1 MSDESKPQE
10 APAPADAAPADA
22 APADA
27 AVPADAESEANE
39 EVLVGIVTDGAHA
52 LIVAQFPNLV
62 DAEAAYEELKE
73 LERTTSI
80 RIDGVVV
87 ASCDEEG
94 KIHLGKVTE
103 HSTKTGLKWG
113 LVGGVALGII
123 FPPSILASAATFG
136 VIGAAF
142 GKIRNVLHRSGVA
155 DDLAG
160 ALQPGTSGI
169 IAVVEDTAVVEIRA
183 ALDKADSIV
192 TKAIDKQMAAEIQRE
207 ADLAKEQLKD
217 A

>member
-1 MSDESKPQE
+1 MSDETTPQE
-10 APAPADAAPADA
+10 APAPATDAAAVTET
-22 APADA
+22 APATPESA
-27 AVPADAESEANE
+27 ANDEI
-39 EVLVGIVTDGAHA
+39 LVGLVTDGAHA
-52 LIVAQFPNLV
+52 LVVAQFPTLD
-62 DAEAAYEELKE
+62 DAEAAYQELLE
-73 LERTTSI
+73 LERTTSL

-87 ASCDEEG
+87 ASRDAEG
-94 KIHLGKVTE
+94 NVKLGKVTE

-142 GKIRNVLHRSGVA
+142 GKIRNVLHRSGVS
-155 DDLAG
+155 DDLAEV
-160 ALQPGTSGI
+160 LPPGTSGI

-183 ALDKADSIV
+183 ALDKADAIV
-192 TKAIDKQMAAEIQRE
+192 TKAIDKQLAAEIQRE
-207 ADLAKEQLKD
+207 ADLAKEQLPG

>member
-1 MSDESKPQE
+1 MSDETTPQE
-10 APAPADAAPADA
+10 APAPGDAAPVASA
-22 APADA
+22 A
-27 AVPADAESEANE
+27 ETEANE
-39 EVLVGIVTDGAHA
+39 EILVGIVTDGAHA
-52 LIVAQFPNLV
+52 LIVAQFPNLE
-62 DAEAAYEELKE
+62 DAEAAYEQLQE

-87 ASCDEEG
+87 ASCDQEG

-123 FPPSILASAATFG
+123 FPPSILASATTFG
-136 VIGAAF
+136 VIGAAM
-142 GKIRNVLHRSGVA
+142 GKIRNVLHRSDVA
-155 DDLAG
+155 GELAG

-183 ALDKADSIV
+183 ALDKADAIV

-217 A
+217 

>member
-1 MSDESKPQE
+1 MSDESTPQE
-10 APAPADAAPADA
+10 APAPAEAEAPA
-22 APADA
+22 A
-27 AVPADAESEANE
+27 AVTSAESEAADE
-39 EVLVGIVTDGAHA
+39 IVVGLVTDGAHA
-52 LIVAQFPNLV
+52 LIVAQFPNLE
-62 DAEAAYEELKE
+62 DAEVAYEELKE

-87 ASCDEEG
+87 ASCDQEG

-123 FPPSILASAATFG
+123 FPPSILASATTFG

-183 ALDKADSIV
+183 ALDKADAIV
-192 TKAIDKQMAAEIQRE
+192 TKAIDKQLAAEIQRE
-207 ADLAKEQLKD
+207 ADLAKEEL
-217 A
+217 AGA